1 MFVCKKRLKLDESK
15 RRHEGTRKMRERIR
29 WKGYLGESGVVDEG
43 DVGHLLISEETHSE
57 GIPASGALLGGDV
70 GDGVVCVE
78 I

>member
-1 MFVCKKRLKLDESK
+1 ME
-15 RRHEGTRKMRERIR
+15 
-29 WKGYLGESGVVDEG
+29 GYLRRSDVIGEG

-57 GIPASGALLGGDV
+57 GIPAFGALLSGDV